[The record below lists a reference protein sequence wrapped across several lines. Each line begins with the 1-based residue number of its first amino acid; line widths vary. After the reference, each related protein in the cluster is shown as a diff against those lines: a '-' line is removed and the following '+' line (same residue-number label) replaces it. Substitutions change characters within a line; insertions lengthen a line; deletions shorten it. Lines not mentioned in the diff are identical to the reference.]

1 MLNGM
6 RQRLAGWL
14 QPKAAGDGKSA
25 AAIVEELFR
34 KRSPPRR
41 GSAELILMYRHSPW
55 LQSVVSKIAMATASV
70 EWKVG
75 VLVNSRGKPVKSKEL
90 GLIGDHVQRN
100 AWLREAKAAGEY
112 RELTDHPILDFLDA
126 GCHRMTGLD
135 VRSLTQVYLELK
147 GESFAVLERNAM
159 GMPVRQWPI
168 PSHWVSE
175 LPNGSEGYYEIRVGG
190 LPKRFPAA
198 DVLDLV
204 IPDAYDPYS
213 RGAGIGEALG
223 DELDTDEYAAKF
235 MKSFFYNGALPDAIV
250 SYPELNHD
258 DVKRIEEDWYARHRG
273 SDRAHR
279 IRFTNGKVELHEV
292 GRSFKD
298 MELIELRKFERNTVV
313 EVFGIAP
320 EVVGIIE
327 NSNRATI
334 ESADFLTA
342 KYVVVPRVERQ
353 RAHYQVKLLP
363 QFDKREVLVLW
374 YESPVPE
381 DKEYKLK
388 AAKAAPYALT
398 VRQWNELQGVESVGD
413 VDVRMVPVNLIPQQL
428 TNSTVINSP
437 PPPAEGKMFPS
448 STRDWSWPIALKKDQ
463 RVDSVL
469 RALQPQRL
477 QVELDPVWATHLET
491 WGNAQ
496 LAELGVGISFD
507 MLNPLVVDHL
517 AEFSSVK
524 GRFRFV
530 DATTRKSLRFQLIEG
545 FEAGEGKRELTKRVT
560 SVFADATGYRGERIA
575 RTEVMGSSNFGTW
588 SAHKQSG
595 VVQWRQWIN
604 TPDGATRDEH
614 AAMVGDVAIVGIDMP
629 FIVGGEPLMYPGDQ
643 SGSAW
648 NVISCRCT
656 TRAIIDRPAT
666 KDEQDAYW
674 KVFDRALIPWEQA
687 ALAALQRGFAAQ
699 ERDVLQALDVLL
711 LV

>member
-1 MLNGM
+1 MWNGM
-6 RQRLAGWL
+6 RRRLASWL
-14 QPKAAGDGKSA
+14 EPKAVGGA
-25 AAIVEELFR
+25 AAAAVIEELFQ

-75 VLVNSRGKPVKSKEL
+75 VLVNARGKPVRSKEL
-90 GLIGDHVQRN
+90 SLIGDHAQRN
-100 AWLREAKAAGEY
+100 RWIRAAKAAGEY
-112 RELTDHPILDFLDA
+112 RELPDHPLLDFLDA

-168 PSHWVSE
+168 PSHWVTE
-175 LPNGSEGYYEIRVGG
+175 LPRGSEGFYEVRVNGM
-190 LPKRFPAA
+190 PKRFPAA

-204 IPDAYDPYS
+204 IPDAYDPYN
-213 RGAGIGEALG
+213 RGSGIGEALG

-235 MKSFFYNGALPDAIV
+235 LKAFFYNGALPDAIV
-250 SYPELNHD
+250 SYPELRIEE
-258 DVKRIEEDWYARHRG
+258 VKRIEEDWYAKHRG
-273 SDRAHR
+273 SERSHR

-298 MELIELRKFERNTVV
+298 MELLELRKFARNTVV

-320 EVVGIIE
+320 EIVGIIE

-363 QFDKREVLVLW
+363 QFDKRGVLVLW
-374 YESPVPE
+374 YESPIPE

-388 AAKAAPYALT
+388 AAKAASYALT
-398 VRQWNELQGVESVGD
+398 LRQWNELQDVEPVGD
-413 VDVRMVPVNLIPQQL
+413 VDVRMVPVNLVPQGSVVQPIEGQL
-428 TNSTVINSP
+428 RAFPFP
-437 PPPAEGKMFPS
+437 PPRATHEKL
-448 STRDWSWPIALKKDQ
+448 RQKDQ
-463 RVDSVL
+463 RVESVL

-477 QVELDPVWATHLET
+477 QAELDPVWSTHLET

-545 FEAGEGKRELTKRVT
+545 FEAGEGKRELTKRVG
-560 SVFADATGYRGERIA
+560 SVFADAKGYRGERIA

-588 SAHKQSG
+588 SAHKQSK
-595 VVQWRQWIN
+595 VVQRRQWIN

-614 AAMVGDVAIVGIDMP
+614 AAMVGDVAIVGIDEV

-674 KVFDRALIPWEQA
+674 KVFDRALIPWERA

-699 ERDVLQALDVLL
+699 ERDVLEALELIVP
-711 LV
+711 V